1 MKQEIYTKEELE
13 LFDLYDWFFEFA
25 ANFMFANSEDK
36 KLADDTTKSY
46 KKTKDDIIQFANKRF
61 EDLDRM
67 DKEKNDNLYIYHDV
81 TCPKCKFFTSLLP
94 VGTKKNPGGY
104 TCPTFECPKCHT
116 VFPTN
121 HPVTVEE
128 TIKLMEAVLKT
139 IKKNRLPMAQIKEGQ
154 TRIDE
159 LREAYQNV
167 LDDNAVILNHHKEIK
182 ALVKIHLDELTVY
195 KLNILSGN
203 KSTEI
208 N

>member
-1 MKQEIYTKEELE
+1 MEENIYTKEELE
-13 LFDLYDWFFEFA
+13 LFDLYDWFFEFT
-25 ANFMFANSEDK
+25 ANFKFANSEDK

-46 KKTKDDIIQFANKRF
+46 IKTKDDIIKFANKRF
-61 EDLDRM
+61 DDLIKM

-81 TCPKCKFFTSLLP
+81 TCPKCKFFTSLIP

-128 TIKLMEAVLKT
+128 TIKLMEAVLKA
-139 IKKNRLPMAQIKEGQ
+139 IKKDRLPLAEIKEGQ
-154 TRIDE
+154 KRIDE
-159 LREAYQNV
+159 LRAAYQDV
-167 LDDNAVILNHHKEIK
+167 LDDNAVILNRHKEIK
-182 ALVKIHLDELTVY
+182 ALVKIHLDNLTIY